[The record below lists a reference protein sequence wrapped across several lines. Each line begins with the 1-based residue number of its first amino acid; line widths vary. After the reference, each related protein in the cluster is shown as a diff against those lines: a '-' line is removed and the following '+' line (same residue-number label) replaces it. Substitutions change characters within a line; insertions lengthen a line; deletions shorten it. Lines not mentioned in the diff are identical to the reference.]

1 MSFMT
6 EAHWCGHSKSLGEG
20 GVTQFIIGL
29 VSPDQR
35 EYMYVS
41 DFICST
47 VEPEG
52 GVTEFIIEPRPVS
65 ICTCI

>member
-6 EAHWCGHSKSLGEG
+6 EAHWCGHSKSLGEV

-35 EYMYVS
+35 EYMTMYLILFVAQS
-41 DFICST
+41 NLRVVLQS
-47 VEPEG
+47 
-52 GVTEFIIEPRPVS
+52 S
-65 ICTCI
+65 S